1 MADSSRSKLPLLLV
15 AVGAAAYVFGFKTMG
30 LLAVAAGGVLFV
42 LGGMSG
48 GGGGAGSGNGDA
60 AS

>member
-15 AVGAAAYVFGFKTMG
+15 AVGAAAYVFGFKMMG
-30 LLAVAAGGVLFV
+30 LLAIAAGGVLFIM
-42 LGGMSG
+42 GGMSG
-48 GGGGAGSGNGDA
+48 GGAGNGGSDG